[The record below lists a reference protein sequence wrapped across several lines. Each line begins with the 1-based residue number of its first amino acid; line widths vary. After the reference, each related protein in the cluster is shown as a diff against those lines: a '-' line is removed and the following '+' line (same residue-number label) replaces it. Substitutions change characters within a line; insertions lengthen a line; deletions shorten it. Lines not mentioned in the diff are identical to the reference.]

1 MPINRVTQKTV
12 YDQWHD
18 YVPPETCMLLKIPVS
33 LQSANPFNLQGPHAL
48 SNNEDSK
55 RRSLGPIGLYMRGCP
70 VGDCIQTRILRMHP
84 RDPRDRARFLCKNV
98 GEEAREV
105 ERIRITAPQNPMNN
119 LPIIYINLVL

>member
-55 RRSLGPIGLYMRGCP
+55 RRSLGPIGLYMRGGLEAA
-70 VGDCIQTRILRMHP
+70 VQHTGTI
-84 RDPRDRARFLCKNV
+84 ARFSGDRN
-98 GEEAREV
+98 G
-105 ERIRITAPQNPMNN
+105 
-119 LPIIYINLVL
+119 